1 MSRIVKVNQSDYKL
15 QVKSGGTITLDAG
28 STGSVVI
35 NGNLIF
41 TGSTMEGSWQG
52 PNITVPYGGTGTNS
66 LTGYVKGNGTAAFTA
81 VTTIPSTDVI
91 GFGTL
96 ATQDSN
102 SITITGGTANGLII
116 GNVTPA
122 AATFSTLRI
131 NSTLSVAGST
141 GTLGQALISNGMP
154 GLLELIVTKLGRNG

>member
-131 NSTLSVAGST
+131 NSTLSVAVHDWRLPS
-141 GTLGQALISNGMP
+141 
-154 GLLELIVTKLGRNG
+154 